1 MSLAGD
7 LRDLARREG
16 LNFGD
21 LGGRCR
27 PHGQEAGFA
36 QEALLLLKVGGA
48 GWEKKKRK
56 NEDRETWEELQEAF
70 HYRVGFRY
78 GD

>member
-1 MSLAGD
+1 M
-7 LRDLARREG
+7 
-16 LNFGD
+16 
-21 LGGRCR
+21 
-27 PHGQEAGFA
+27 
-36 QEALLLLKVGGA
+36 GGA
-48 GWEKKKRK
+48 GWEKKERK